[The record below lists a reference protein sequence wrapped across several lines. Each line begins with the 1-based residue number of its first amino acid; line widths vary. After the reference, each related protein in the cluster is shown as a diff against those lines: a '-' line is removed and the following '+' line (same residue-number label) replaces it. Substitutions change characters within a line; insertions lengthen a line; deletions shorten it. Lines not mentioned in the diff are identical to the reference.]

1 MSEFRWPV
9 RVYWEDTDAGG
20 VVYHASYVRYFE
32 RGRSEWLRTL
42 GWSQAQLAE
51 EQKVLFSVVNLQI
64 HYHSPARLD
73 DLLEVVTLPRMAGGA
88 SLQFDQQLQR
98 EGEVLT
104 TGTVLVA
111 CVDAASFKPRRLPAA
126 FRTRIA

>member
-32 RGRSEWLRTL
+32 RGRSEWLRAL
-42 GWSQAQLAE
+42 GWSQAHLAE

-73 DLLEVVTLPRMAGGA
+73 DLLEVVTQPRLAGGA
-88 SLQFDQQLQR
+88 SLEFVQQLQR
-98 EGEVLT
+98 NGEVLAS
-104 TGTVLVA
+104 GTVRVA
-111 CVDAASFKPRRLPAA
+111 CVDAASFKPRRLPVAL
-126 FRTRIA
+126 RERID

>member
-32 RGRSEWLRTL
+32 RGRSEWLRSL
-42 GWSQAQLAE
+42 GLSQAQLAE

-64 HYHSPARLD
+64 HFQRPARLD
-73 DLLEVVTLPRMAGGA
+73 DLLEVVSRPSIAGGA
-88 SLQFDQQLQR
+88 SLQFVQQLQR
-98 EGEVLT
+98 EGELVASA
-104 TGTVLVA
+104 TVLVA
-111 CVDAASFKPRRLPAA
+111 CVDAASFKPRRLPPALRA
-126 FRTRIA
+126 RIT

>member
-1 MSEFRWPV
+1 MSEFRWPI

-20 VVYHASYVRYFE
+20 VVYHASYIRYFE
-32 RGRSEWLRTL
+32 RGRTEWLRAL

-64 HYHSPARLD
+64 QYHRPARLD
-73 DLLEVVTLPRMAGGA
+73 DLLESVTNTRIAGGA

-98 EGEVLT
+98 DGEVLASCA
-104 TGTVLVA
+104 VLVA
-111 CVDAASFKPRRLPAA
+111 CVDAASFRPRRLPLAL
-126 FRTRIA
+126 RTRIA

>member
-32 RGRSEWLRTL
+32 RGRSEWVRAL

-64 HYHSPARLD
+64 HFHAPARLD
-73 DLLEVVTLPRMAGGA
+73 DLLEVVTLPRVSGGA
-88 SLQFDQQLQR
+88 SLQFDQQIQR
-98 EGEVLT
+98 NGEVIT

-111 CVDAASFKPRRLPAA
+111 CVDATTFKPRRLPAA
-126 FRTRIA
+126 LRTRIA